1 VVPERNGKKGKTS
14 PLFWHYPRYHGSTC
28 KPGVSIRDGNWKLI
42 KFYEY
47 EKVKLYDLIE
57 DPYEKNDLAKNNSAK
72 VRQLEKKLVAWQT
85 KMKAKLPVPN
95 LNYMPAIKK

>member
-1 VVPERNGKKGKTS
+1 
-14 PLFWHYPRYHGSTC
+14 
-28 KPGVSIRDGNWKLI
+28 
-42 KFYEY
+42 
-47 EKVKLYDLIE
+47 
-57 DPYEKNDLAKNNSAK
+57 LAKNNSAK